1 MVATKSK
8 SSSSSSPSATIKT
21 AHVGK
26 GSKRKKE
33 LSLTH
38 NVINAKEEAIASA
51 VLEVAAAAATN
62 NTVVGMDDGSG
73 DDPTATATA
82 TATVVP
88 TCSQTKL
95 FSFDEKNNDVGAPAT
110 TSEPWYNIL
119 TKGDP
124 EYNDYMAN
132 EWSFEKVCTLHVNAV
147 SSSNMFHF
155 VSLGYND
162 TTRVQFL
169 VSHLFF
175 FTVIILLILSLI
187 KARR

>member
-73 DDPTATATA
+73 DDPTATA

>member
-8 SSSSSSPSATIKT
+8 SSSSSSPSATIKA

-62 NTVVGMDDGSG
+62 NTVVGIDDGSG
-73 DDPTATATA
+73 DDLTATA

-147 SSSNMFHF
+147 RIVVFLLRSFFIEYVSLCCVGIQLMFNSLFLIYSSSPSSF
-155 VSLGYND
+155 Y
-162 TTRVQFL
+162 
-169 VSHLFF
+169 
-175 FTVIILLILSLI
+175 
-187 KARR
+187 

>member
-33 LSLTH
+33 LSSTH

-62 NTVVGMDDGSG
+62 NTVVRMDDGSG
-73 DDPTATATA
+73 DDPTTTA

-88 TCSQTKL
+88 TCLQTKL